1 MPVMRN
7 TALHYRP
14 PVHMVELTTAALA
27 ARQVPAKKRVD
38 PPMVRQIGRILQQ
51 NRRPLRLRG
60 LGRTLGGLGW

>member
-38 PPMVRQIGRILQQ
+38 PPMVRQIGRILQKTGD
-51 NRRPLRLRG
+51 RCAFEDWAALSEG
-60 LGRTLGGLGW
+60 